1 MNTERN
7 YSELSHQKYRLKISV
22 LALFLILFLFSCAK
36 KEEVKPVVQDIKELV
51 FASGDLEWENAYNL
65 TAQSDG
71 ILLNADFEVGDKISK
86 GKNIADIDNRS
97 SEVNAEIAN
106 EQLAISNENLTP
118 NSPQIQQLEQNIQ
131 FAENKYT
138 QDKIQAERYE
148 RLYKSQSVAKVEYEN
163 MQLTAKNSLSSLNAL
178 KKQKLQILQQA
189 EIQKIASKGQAEN
202 SRIVRDFNHITATV
216 SGTVIKKLKSKG
228 DYVRKGDIIA
238 TIADDQKVE
247 AVLNVDEN
255 NIGKIKVGQT
265 VYVKLNTDKN
275 KVYKGKISEILS
287 AFNEQTQSFICK
299 VTFDNTLNASLFG
312 TQLEANILV
321 GEKKNALLIPRELMG
336 YGNKVNVKGK
346 EQPVIIKSGIVSTDY
361 VEVLSGITKDDIL
374 LPLKP

>member
-7 YSELSHQKYRLKISV
+7 YSELSHQKYRLKTLV
-22 LALFLILFLFSCAK
+22 LALFFILFLFSCAK

-86 GKNIADIDNRS
+86 GKNVADIDNRS

-202 SRIVRDFNHITATV
+202 SRIVRGFNHITATV

-275 KVYKGKISEILS
+275 KVYNGKISEILS

-361 VEVLSGITKDDIL
+361 VEVLSGITKDDVL

>member
-7 YSELSHQKYRLKISV
+7 YSELFHQKYRLKTSV
-22 LALFLILFLFSCAK
+22 LALFLMLFLFSCAK

-86 GKNIADIDNRS
+86 GKNVADIDNRS

-275 KVYKGKISEILS
+275 KVYNGKISEILS

-321 GEKKNALLIPRELMG
+321 GEKKNVLLIPRELMG

-361 VEVLSGITKDDIL
+361 VEVLSGITKDDVL

>member
-7 YSELSHQKYRLKISV
+7 YSELSHQKYRLKTSV
-22 LALFLILFLFSCAK
+22 FALFFMLFLFSCAK

-86 GKNIADIDNRS
+86 GKNVADIDNRS

-202 SRIVRDFNHITATV
+202 SRIVRGFNHITATV

-275 KVYKGKISEILS
+275 KVYNGKISEILS

-321 GEKKNALLIPRELMG
+321 GGKKNALLIPRELMG

-361 VEVLSGITKDDIL
+361 VEVLSGITKDDVL

>member
-7 YSELSHQKYRLKISV
+7 YSELSHQKYRLKTSV
-22 LALFLILFLFSCAK
+22 LALFFILFLFSCTK
-36 KEEVKPVVQDIKELV
+36 KEEVKPVVKDIKALV

-202 SRIVRDFNHITATV
+202 SRIVRGFNHITATV

-275 KVYKGKISEILS
+275 KVYNGKISEILS

-361 VEVLSGITKDDIL
+361 VEVLSGITKDDVL